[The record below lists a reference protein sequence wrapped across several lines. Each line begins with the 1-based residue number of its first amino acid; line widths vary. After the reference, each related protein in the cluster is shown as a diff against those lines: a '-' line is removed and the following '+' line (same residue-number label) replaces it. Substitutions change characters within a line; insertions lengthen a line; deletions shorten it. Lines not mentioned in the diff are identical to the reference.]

1 MQQPSPRLLLPVLI
15 VLSLLVSSC
24 TPKEVVI
31 GTKAGNQAPEL
42 SLADAAATTH
52 TLSSLKGKLV
62 LIEFWDAATAA
73 ARRNH
78 FEMQRVY
85 LKYKG
90 SEFSSGDGFA
100 IYSVNMDADPE
111 VWKKAVQEDGITFTA
126 IVHDTKGW
134 SSEAVKSYGINSLP
148 KYFLV
153 NENGIII
160 NHNILIP
167 DLERILNDQM

>member
-1 MQQPSPRLLLPVLI
+1 MGMSI
-15 VLSLLVSSC
+15 LVSAC
-24 TPKEVVI
+24 APKEVVI

-42 SLADAAATTH
+42 ALTDASGATQS
-52 TLSSLKGKLV
+52 LSSLKGSLV
-62 LIEFWDAATAA
+62 LIEFWDAATAT

-78 FEMQRVY
+78 FEMQRVF

-90 SEFSSGDGFA
+90 SEFANGDGFA
-100 IYSVNMDADPE
+100 IYSVNMDANGDT
-111 VWKKAVQEDGITFTA
+111 WQKAVQEDGITFTSL
-126 IVHDTKGW
+126 VHDTKGW

-153 NENGIII
+153 NEKGIII

>member
-1 MQQPSPRLLLPVLI
+1 M
-15 VLSLLVSSC
+15 SSC

-31 GTKAGNQAPEL
+31 GTKAGNQAPEMAL
-42 SLADAAATTH
+42 TDAAGATK
-52 TLSSLKGKLV
+52 TLSSLKGSLV

-90 SEFSSGDGFA
+90 SEFSSGNGFA
-100 IYSVNMDADPE
+100 IYSVNMDANAD
-111 VWKKAVQEDGITFTA
+111 VWKKAVQEDAITFTSL
-126 IVHDTKGW
+126 VHDPKGW

-160 NHNILIP
+160 SHNILIP